1 MAGIGGGSVLDV
13 TKLVAAFIDSDQ
25 QVEDCF
31 GMGFIRRKGL
41 WFACLPTTAGTGSEV
56 SPNAILLDE
65 RDHLKKGIVSPFL
78 IADVAYVDPKLTWTV
93 PAKVTADT
101 GMDALTHCIEAYTN
115 KFAHPSVDIYALQ
128 GIRLIAAN
136 LERAVTLARDNK
148 PADLSDNPA
157 YVEARE
163 ALAFGSLYGGLCLG
177 PVNTAAVHA
186 LSYPLGGEFHI
197 PHGLSNAILL
207 PSVMKFNMPA
217 NIKRHAEVAIALGCE
232 PGKNDEE
239 TAQRGV
245 DFIYR
250 LAAAVG
256 IPDKLTALGIRRRY
270 GQSRH
275 AGAAPAEKQPSRG
288 HRAGRPRHLQLTL
301 LIMSHMLPCHSSPKN
316 KEDMKPI
323 LAITMGDPAG
333 IGPEITVRALNRKET
348 YEKCRPVVTGDA
360 AIIGQAVRLLGL
372 NLQVNAI
379 QNVKEAKFEFGTIDV
394 IDLQCVDLATFE
406 FGKVQPQCGNAAFQY
421 IKKAIEL
428 AMADEVDGT
437 VTAPL
442 NKEAL
447 NLAGHHY
454 DGHTEIYA
462 TFTNTKKYAMMLA
475 EVRHDAGRREHPRHP
490 CFDAC
495 SPAQGL
501 RPGEEG
507 PCHRV
512 RRTHRRCLP
521 PVRY

>member
-1 MAGIGGGSVLDV
+1 MKAITLLQPQKIVFGTGCIQTFTDDYKKMGLRRLFVLTAPPIRPLIEGTLDELKAAGIAVEVFQDIVAEPTVNDFKRILEEARQFQADSVAGVGGGSVLDV
-13 TKLVAAFIDSDQ
+13 TKLVAAFINSQQ

-31 GMGFIRRKGL
+31 DTGFIRRKGL

-78 IADVAYVDPKLTWTV
+78 IADAAYVDPKLTWTV

-157 YVEARE
+157 YAEARE

-207 PSVMKFNMPA
+207 PSVMKFNMPS
-217 NIKRHAEVAIALGCE
+217 NVKRHAEVAIALGCE

-256 IPDKLTALGIRRRY
+256 IPDKLTALGIPQTAVD
-270 GQSRH
+270 GM
-275 AGAAPAEKQPSRG
+275 AKAAMQV
-288 HRAGRPRHLQLTL
+288 Q
-301 LIMSHMLPCHSSPKN
+301 
-316 KEDMKPI
+316 
-323 LAITMGDPAG
+323 
-333 IGPEITVRALNRKET
+333 
-348 YEKCRPVVTGDA
+348 
-360 AIIGQAVRLLGL
+360 RLLK
-372 NLQVNAI
+372 NN
-379 QNVKEAKFEFGTIDV
+379 
-394 IDLQCVDLATFE
+394 
-406 FGKVQPQCGNAAFQY
+406 PR
-421 IKKAIEL
+421 
-428 AMADEVDGT
+428 EV
-437 VTAPL
+437 
-442 NKEAL
+442 
-447 NLAGHHY
+447 
-454 DGHTEIYA
+454 TEQDARDIY
-462 TFTNTKKYAMMLA
+462 NSLY
-475 EVRHDAGRREHPRHP
+475 
-490 CFDAC
+490 
-495 SPAQGL
+495 
-501 RPGEEG
+501 
-507 PCHRV
+507 
-512 RRTHRRCLP
+512 
-521 PVRY
+521 

>member
-1 MAGIGGGSVLDV
+1 MKQITLLQPQKIVFGTGCIQTLVEDYKKMGLQRLFVLTAPPIRPLIEDTLAELKSAGVNIEVFQDIVAEPTVNDFKKILEVARQFKADSVVGVGGGSVLDV
-13 TKLVAAFIDSDQ
+13 TKLIAAFINSDQ

-31 GMGFIRRKGL
+31 GTGFIKQKGL

-136 LERAVTLARDNK
+136 LENAVKNGQDQ
-148 PADLSDNPA
+148 
-157 YVEARE
+157 EARE

-217 NIKRHAEVAIALGCE
+217 NIKRHAEVAIALGCQ

-245 DFIYR
+245 DFIYQ
-250 LAAAVG
+250 LADAVG
-256 IPDKLTALGIRRRY
+256 IPKKLTDLGIPQTAVD
-270 GQSRH
+270 GM
-275 AGAAPAEKQPSRG
+275 AKAAMQV
-288 HRAGRPRHLQLTL
+288 Q
-301 LIMSHMLPCHSSPKN
+301 
-316 KEDMKPI
+316 
-323 LAITMGDPAG
+323 
-333 IGPEITVRALNRKET
+333 
-348 YEKCRPVVTGDA
+348 
-360 AIIGQAVRLLGL
+360 RLLK
-372 NLQVNAI
+372 NN
-379 QNVKEAKFEFGTIDV
+379 
-394 IDLQCVDLATFE
+394 
-406 FGKVQPQCGNAAFQY
+406 PR
-421 IKKAIEL
+421 
-428 AMADEVDGT
+428 EV
-437 VTAPL
+437 
-442 NKEAL
+442 
-447 NLAGHHY
+447 
-454 DGHTEIYA
+454 TEQDARDIY
-462 TFTNTKKYAMMLA
+462 NSLY
-475 EVRHDAGRREHPRHP
+475 
-490 CFDAC
+490 
-495 SPAQGL
+495 
-501 RPGEEG
+501 
-507 PCHRV
+507 
-512 RRTHRRCLP
+512 
-521 PVRY
+521 

>member
-1 MAGIGGGSVLDV
+1 MKAITLLQPQKIVFGTGCIETFTEDYKKMGLQRLMVLTAPPILPLIEEPLANLKADGVSIETCQDILAEPTVNDFKKILEAARQFKADSVVGIGGGSVLDV
-13 TKLVAAFIDSDQ
+13 TKLVAAFINSDQ

-31 GMGFIRRKGL
+31 GTGFIKRKGL

-65 RDHLKKGIVSPFL
+65 RDHLKKGIVSPYL
-78 IADVAYVDPKLTWTV
+78 IADAAYVDPKLTWTV

-136 LERAVTLARDNK
+136 LERAVTLARDYK

-217 NIKRHAEVAIALGCE
+217 NIKRHAEVAIALGCQ

-250 LAAAVG
+250 LAEAVG
-256 IPDKLTALGIRRRY
+256 IPKKLTDLGIPQTAVP
-270 GQSRH
+270 GM
-275 AGAAPAEKQPSRG
+275 AKAAMQV
-288 HRAGRPRHLQLTL
+288 Q
-301 LIMSHMLPCHSSPKN
+301 
-316 KEDMKPI
+316 
-323 LAITMGDPAG
+323 
-333 IGPEITVRALNRKET
+333 
-348 YEKCRPVVTGDA
+348 
-360 AIIGQAVRLLGL
+360 RLLK
-372 NLQVNAI
+372 NN
-379 QNVKEAKFEFGTIDV
+379 
-394 IDLQCVDLATFE
+394 
-406 FGKVQPQCGNAAFQY
+406 PR
-421 IKKAIEL
+421 
-428 AMADEVDGT
+428 EVTEQD
-437 VTAPL
+437 
-442 NKEAL
+442 AL
-447 NLAGHHY
+447 
-454 DGHTEIYA
+454 EIY
-462 TFTNTKKYAMMLA
+462 NSLY
-475 EVRHDAGRREHPRHP
+475 
-490 CFDAC
+490 
-495 SPAQGL
+495 
-501 RPGEEG
+501 
-507 PCHRV
+507 
-512 RRTHRRCLP
+512 
-521 PVRY
+521 

>member
-1 MAGIGGGSVLDV
+1 MKQITLLQPQKIVFGTGCIQTLVEDYKKMGLQRLFVLTAPPIRPLIEGTMDELKAAGIAVEVFQDIVAEPTVNDFKKILEVARQFQADSVAGIGGGSVLDV

-31 GMGFIRRKGL
+31 GTGFIRRKGL

-217 NIKRHAEVAIALGCE
+217 NIKRHAEVAIALGCQ

-245 DFIYR
+245 DFIYQ
-250 LAAAVG
+250 LADAVG
-256 IPDKLTALGIRRRY
+256 IPKKLTDLGIPQTAVD
-270 GQSRH
+270 GM
-275 AGAAPAEKQPSRG
+275 AKAAMQV
-288 HRAGRPRHLQLTL
+288 Q
-301 LIMSHMLPCHSSPKN
+301 
-316 KEDMKPI
+316 
-323 LAITMGDPAG
+323 
-333 IGPEITVRALNRKET
+333 
-348 YEKCRPVVTGDA
+348 
-360 AIIGQAVRLLGL
+360 RLLK
-372 NLQVNAI
+372 NN
-379 QNVKEAKFEFGTIDV
+379 
-394 IDLQCVDLATFE
+394 
-406 FGKVQPQCGNAAFQY
+406 PR
-421 IKKAIEL
+421 
-428 AMADEVDGT
+428 EV
-437 VTAPL
+437 
-442 NKEAL
+442 
-447 NLAGHHY
+447 
-454 DGHTEIYA
+454 TEQDARDIY
-462 TFTNTKKYAMMLA
+462 NSLY
-475 EVRHDAGRREHPRHP
+475 
-490 CFDAC
+490 
-495 SPAQGL
+495 
-501 RPGEEG
+501 
-507 PCHRV
+507 
-512 RRTHRRCLP
+512 
-521 PVRY
+521 

>member
-1 MAGIGGGSVLDV
+1 MKQITLLQPQKIVFGTGCIQTLVEDYKKMGLQRLFVLTAPPIRPLIEDTLTELKGAGVSIEVFQDIVAEPTVNDFKKILEVARQFKADSVVGVGGGSVLDV
-13 TKLVAAFIDSDQ
+13 TKLIAAFINSDQ

-31 GMGFIRRKGL
+31 GTGFIKQKGL

-136 LERAVTLARDNK
+136 LEKAVKNGQDQ
-148 PADLSDNPA
+148 
-157 YVEARE
+157 EARE

-217 NIKRHAEVAIALGCE
+217 NIKRHAEVAIALGCQA
-232 PGKNDEE
+232 GVNDEE
-239 TAQRGV
+239 TAQKGV

-256 IPDKLTALGIRRRY
+256 IPDKLTALNIPQTAVDGM
-270 GQSRH
+270 
-275 AGAAPAEKQPSRG
+275 AKAAMQV
-288 HRAGRPRHLQLTL
+288 Q
-301 LIMSHMLPCHSSPKN
+301 
-316 KEDMKPI
+316 
-323 LAITMGDPAG
+323 
-333 IGPEITVRALNRKET
+333 
-348 YEKCRPVVTGDA
+348 
-360 AIIGQAVRLLGL
+360 RLLK
-372 NLQVNAI
+372 NN
-379 QNVKEAKFEFGTIDV
+379 
-394 IDLQCVDLATFE
+394 
-406 FGKVQPQCGNAAFQY
+406 PR
-421 IKKAIEL
+421 
-428 AMADEVDGT
+428 EV
-437 VTAPL
+437 
-442 NKEAL
+442 
-447 NLAGHHY
+447 
-454 DGHTEIYA
+454 TEQDARNIY
-462 TFTNTKKYAMMLA
+462 NSLY
-475 EVRHDAGRREHPRHP
+475 
-490 CFDAC
+490 
-495 SPAQGL
+495 
-501 RPGEEG
+501 
-507 PCHRV
+507 
-512 RRTHRRCLP
+512 
-521 PVRY
+521 